1 MITKSE
7 KIAHLETCL
16 SEVGESYADS
26 FKTDIA
32 IVLGEFNVFNPNLH
46 FLDGLTSKEQI
57 TEWVNRLT
65 SRIVMKFDE
74 EREQLGEFIQD
85 YVANG

>member
-1 MITKSE
+1 MITKAE

-16 SEVGESYADS
+16 HDGGSYADR
-26 FKTDIA
+26 FKADIA
-32 IVLGEFNVFNPNLH
+32 IVLGDFDTTNTQLE

-57 TEWVNRLT
+57 SEWVNRLT

-74 EREQLGEFIQD
+74 ESEQLGEFIQD
-85 YVANG
+85 YMVNG

>member
-1 MITKSE
+1 MITKAE

-16 SEVGESYADS
+16 SDVGESYADS
-26 FKTDIA
+26 FKADIA
-32 IVLGEFNVFNPNLH
+32 IVLGEFNPSNTMLD
-46 FLDGLTSKEQI
+46 FLDGLTSGEQI

-74 EREQLGEFIQD
+74 ESEQLGEFIQD
-85 YVANG
+85 YIATR